1 MEMNALNMDQNLAL
15 DFVRVTEAAA
25 FAAAHWLGRGENDAA
40 DAAAVNAMRDRFN
53 SMNIDGEIV
62 IGEGERDEAPMLY
75 IGEKVGTGKGM
86 AIDIA
91 VDPLEGTNITAKGGA
106 NALSVLAAAPK
117 GTLLKAPD
125 TYMDKIAVGPKAV
138 GAIDLE
144 ASVRDNIH
152 AVADRLG
159 KPPEELTVIILER
172 DRHKQLIQEVRNCG
186 ARIRL
191 IQDGDV
197 SAAISTVFDYS
208 GIDMLLGIGGAPEGV
223 IAAAALKSL
232 GGDMQGK
239 LKFRNEHEIERAHRM
254 GIADIDRVFKLDDL
268 VKSDRA
274 MFVATGVSD
283 GTLLKG
289 IRFTSGGAV
298 SSSVAMRSYSGTVRF
313 LDTHHHFKNNPESW
327 WRKITES
334 EGNGK
339 SRQYK
344 QQEQ

>member
-1 MEMNALNMDQNLAL
+1 MDQNLAL

-25 FAAAHWLGRGENDAA
+25 FAAAHWLGRGDNDSA

-53 SMNIDGEIV
+53 EMDFAGEIV

-75 IGEKVGTGKGM
+75 IGEKVGNGRGKE
-86 AIDIA
+86 IDIA
-91 VDPLEGTNITAKGGA
+91 VDPLEGTTITAKGGY

-117 GTLLKAPD
+117 GALLNAPD

-144 ASVRDNIH
+144 ASVLDNVN
-152 AVADRLG
+152 AVADKLG

-172 DRHKQLIQEVRNCG
+172 DRHKELIQQVRKSG

-208 GIDMLLGIGGAPEGV
+208 GIDLLLGIGGAPEGV

-232 GGDMQGK
+232 GGDMQGR
-239 LKFRNEHEIERAHRM
+239 LKFRNDSELERAHKM
-254 GIADIDRVFKLDDL
+254 GMADPHKVFKLNEL
-268 VKSDRA
+268 VKGDHA
-274 MFVATGVSD
+274 MFAATGVSD

-298 SSSVAMRSYSGTVRF
+298 SNSVAMRSYSGTVRF
-313 LDTHHHFKNNPESW
+313 IETHHHFKKNPESW
-327 WRKITES
+327 WRKISET
-334 EGNGK
+334 EGNGNQK
-339 SRQYK
+339 HHK
-344 QQEQ
+344 

>member
-1 MEMNALNMDQNLAL
+1 MDHNLAL

-25 FAAAHWLGRGENDAA
+25 FAAAHWLGRGDNDAA
-40 DAAAVNAMRDRFN
+40 DAAAVNAMRDRFS
-53 SMNIDGEIV
+53 SMDLNGEIV

-75 IGEKVGTGKGM
+75 IGELVGNGKGA

-91 VDPLEGTNITAKGGA
+91 VDPLEGTTITAKGGS

-125 TYMDKIAVGPKAV
+125 TYMDKIAVGPNAV

-152 AVADRLG
+152 AVADKLG
-159 KPPEELTVIILER
+159 RPPDELTVIILER
-172 DRHKQLIQEVRNCG
+172 DRHKELIQQVRDCG

-208 GIDMLLGIGGAPEGV
+208 GIDLLLGVGGAPEGV

-232 GGDMQGK
+232 GGDMQGR
-239 LKFRNEHEIERAHRM
+239 LKFRNEKEIERAHRM
-254 GIADIDRVFKLDDL
+254 GIDDIDKVFRLDDM
-268 VKSDRA
+268 VKGNRA
-274 MFVATGVSD
+274 VFAATGVSD
-283 GTLLKG
+283 GPLLKG
-289 IRFTSGGAV
+289 IRFTKGGAV
-298 SSSVAMRSYSGTVRF
+298 SNSVAMRTYSGTVRF
-313 LDTHHHFKNNPESW
+313 IETHHHFKNNPESW

-334 EGNGK
+334 NGK
-339 SRQYK
+339 ARQAQK
-344 QQEQ
+344 SEGGLVG